1 MIYLISDLPYDFNMI
16 YELNVPYI
24 WLRDSNELHNK
35 YFCMWIIH
43 NNISYKNQF
52 EWMFNFIT
60 CWLRFLV
67 SRIHWLIEMF
77 CLNEICFD
85 VVYVDFCVHFNMKFP
100 LLWILMYQISMSNC
114 QCLSV
119 SLPINKLKVNQ
130 LTLLSMIVMITII
143 KWNFDAKISISIS
156 LVPHCNP
163 LIWLKFHAKPWYFV
177 IEFFF
182 LVVHSFHKSFL
193 IKIFFRFSH
202 FKNYFIVFQPYH
214 L

>member
-1 MIYLISDLPYDFNMI
+1 MIYLISDLSYDFNMI

-67 SRIHWLIEMF
+67 SRIHSFIEMF

-85 VVYVDFCVHFNMKFP
+85 VVYVDFYVHFNMRFP

-143 KWNFDAKISISIS
+143 KWHFHARISISIS

-163 LIWLKFHAKPWYFV
+163 LIYKHLTFMHYNDDDMP
-177 IEFFF
+177 
-182 LVVHSFHKSFL
+182 
-193 IKIFFRFSH
+193 KI
-202 FKNYFIVFQPYH
+202 
-214 L
+214 